1 MRKTALVT
9 ALVSALLILTGI
21 FSAFLIAPEA
31 VVERNERLIK
41 VFSQKIFYFHVP
53 VAETSLIAF
62 LIGAIAGGLF
72 LAKRKRKYDFISQA
86 SIELG
91 LLFGILVEW
100 SGIMWTRSEWG
111 KWWEWEPRL
120 TTYLILLLM
129 YAGYFVL
136 RSSVQEES
144 NRARYA
150 AVYSIIAAIN
160 VPLTFFAIRL
170 IPAVHPVVFTSKGA
184 SMEPPM
190 LIAFLIS
197 MFGMSLL
204 YVTLLI
210 LRYHM
215 HQAKEDIEYL
225 KNRLGS

>member
-1 MRKTALVT
+1 MRKTPVILIFI
-9 ALVSALLILTGI
+9 SAILILLGI
-21 FSAFLIAPEA
+21 FSAFFIAPEA
-31 VVERNERLIK
+31 VVIRNGRLIK
-41 VFSQKIFYFHVP
+41 NFSQKIFYFHVP

-62 LIGAIAGGLF
+62 LLAAIAGGLF
-72 LAKRKRKYDFISQA
+72 LTKKLRKYDFISQA
-86 SIELG
+86 SVELG
-91 LLFGILVEW
+91 LVFGILVEW
-100 SGIMWTRSEWG
+100 TGVIWNRAAWG
-111 KWWEWEPRL
+111 VWWEWEPRL

-136 RSSVQEES
+136 RSSVQEE
-144 NRARYA
+144 NARARYA

-160 VPLTFFAIRL
+160 VPLTFFATRL
-170 IPAVHPVVFTSKGA
+170 IPAVHPVVFSSKGA

-204 YVTLLI
+204 YVALLI
-210 LRYHM
+210 IRYHM